1 MKARRCIAAARY
13 KRRWLWIPGLRA
25 GGAHPGM
32 RRGED
37 VVPRC
42 AGVAERPLP
51 PRRWPALTGPR
62 DAAETSAMAYFWLLI
77 AIVVTGGVAAIVND
91 TAYGG
96 ALFDSSTVVGVAM
109 LSALTLFVG
118 RGMLRGTTTSQ
129 WLNHAL
135 IWAAIVLAVAVA
147 YRLWPMLS

>member
-1 MKARRCIAAARY
+1 MT
-13 KRRWLWIPGLRA
+13 GLR
-25 GGAHPGM
+25 G
-32 RRGED
+32 
-37 VVPRC
+37 
-42 AGVAERPLP
+42 
-51 PRRWPALTGPR
+51 
-62 DAAETSAMAYFWLLI
+62 AAETSAMAYFWLLI

-91 TAYGG
+91 TAYSGE
-96 ALFDSSTVVGVAM
+96 LFDSSTVVGVAM

-135 IWAAIVLAVAVA
+135 IWAAVVLAVAVA

>member
-1 MKARRCIAAARY
+1 
-13 KRRWLWIPGLRA
+13 
-25 GGAHPGM
+25 
-32 RRGED
+32 
-37 VVPRC
+37 
-42 AGVAERPLP
+42 
-51 PRRWPALTGPR
+51 
-62 DAAETSAMAYFWLLI
+62 MAYFWLLI

-96 ALFDSSTVVGVAM
+96 ALFDSSTVVSVAM

-118 RGMLRGTTTSQ
+118 RGVLRRTGTSQ

>member
-1 MKARRCIAAARY
+1 MTRGERTTYRDALQVRSAPAPRRC
-13 KRRWLWIPGLRA
+13 
-25 GGAHPGM
+25 
-32 RRGED
+32 
-37 VVPRC
+37 
-42 AGVAERPLP
+42 
-51 PRRWPALTGPR
+51 PALTGLR
-62 DAAETSAMAYFWLLI
+62 GAAETSAMAYFWLLI